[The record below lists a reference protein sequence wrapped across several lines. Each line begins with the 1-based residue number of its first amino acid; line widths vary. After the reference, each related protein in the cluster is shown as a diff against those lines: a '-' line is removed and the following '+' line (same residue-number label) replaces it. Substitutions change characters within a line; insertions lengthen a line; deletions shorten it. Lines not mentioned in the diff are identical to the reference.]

1 MAFATSDAFGQR
13 CLAVDVLEHVLSER
27 AVDHPVAVP
36 VHEGHGLIEVTPLFP
51 HHHFTATLDQGLA
64 VVGVDWGCSREVS
77 LPRFARN

>member
-13 CLAVDVLEHVLSER
+13 CLAVDVHEHVLGER
-27 AVDHPVAVP
+27 AVGHPVTVP
-36 VHEGHGLIEVTPLFP
+36 VLEGQGLIEVAPKLPLRRFP
-51 HHHFTATLDQGLA
+51 ATLDQGLA